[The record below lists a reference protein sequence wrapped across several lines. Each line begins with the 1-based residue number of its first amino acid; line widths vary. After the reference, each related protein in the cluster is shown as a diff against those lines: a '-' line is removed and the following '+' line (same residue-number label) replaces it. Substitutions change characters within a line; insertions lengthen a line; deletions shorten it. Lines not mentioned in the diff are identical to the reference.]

1 MRINSFVQRYSDYY
15 PADIATQI
23 ANSESFA
30 DKLDLL
36 CNYSAEQGYMLFLI
50 IDEYD
55 NFTNTI
61 LNEQGEAVYHA
72 ITHADGFYRDIFKKF
87 KGNFERIFMT
97 GVSPVTLGDVTSG
110 FNIGWNIAT
119 KPQFNNILG
128 FTTSDVR
135 TMFEYYKEQ
144 GKLPADCDVELAIKD
159 MEPWYDGYCFSKC
172 HYVNEIVSLIPTW
185 CYTIS
190 ATI

>member
-1 MRINSFVQRYSDYY
+1 MRINFFVQRYSDYY
-15 PADIATQI
+15 SADIATQI

-97 GVSPVTLGDVTSG
+97 GVSPV
-110 FNIGWNIAT
+110 
-119 KPQFNNILG
+119 
-128 FTTSDVR
+128 
-135 TMFEYYKEQ
+135 
-144 GKLPADCDVELAIKD
+144 
-159 MEPWYDGYCFSKC
+159 
-172 HYVNEIVSLIPTW
+172 
-185 CYTIS
+185 
-190 ATI
+190 